1 MSRIRP
7 YSPSTTPL
15 PVNTYRPQG
24 RSILILVDTDAKL
37 DSHGSSKTGSR
48 SLLCFHMGS
57 SNVTSL
63 DSNAYQELPGLGHI
77 PWPLAKGLPWEF
89 VPPPPRSTRA
99 YCSLLHGDSYQFFL
113 YALHVAFQLR
123 RLSCKEPTD
132 LVLLMGPSRFFEETC
147 FRNALHA
154 AGWTHLVR
162 VDCIDGSHLSSTRR
176 HDQVFTKLCVFGLP
190 YSKTIL
196 LDLDLHIRG
205 DVSCLFEVPAPAG
218 KCHDYTWKREDKH
231 GELLEGLLDDWW
243 CPNAGVL
250 RLDPKPSLS
259 ERRLELAALV
269 QGIGES
275 DSLPS
280 NLPEQKYLARKLEG
294 WHQISEKFNLEVSEQ
309 MDEGAFAGAVVF
321 HFSGKS
327 HGTQPIYFL
336 NSSTTESVSSL
347 REKAFGEWHAA
358 WDALRADASAKW
370 DSASQI
376 ALHGALESVCRI
388 HDWEISESSRRSCL
402 QTETR
407 RWPCDTGSQ
416 PYYTHEEIVSH
427 FERYFES
434 SELSKEFADMAW
446 EMSIE
451 KELDSQTTDQIW
463 SLSYG
468 AIVRL
473 LSGACHKYP
482 EVMHW
487 CNVALWYAEANCLP
501 NNQAQT
507 WGDRE
512 TMLLERW
519 ISEFVEPK
527 DCQDERLIG
536 NSSFN
541 FPQWVWHC
549 WRVIPWSMSIGAYD
563 LLKLAERTWRS
574 SSPPPTKRRCRR
586 RVA

>member
-1 MSRIRP
+1 
-7 YSPSTTPL
+7 
-15 PVNTYRPQG
+15 
-24 RSILILVDTDAKL
+24 
-37 DSHGSSKTGSR
+37 
-48 SLLCFHMGS
+48 
-57 SNVTSL
+57 
-63 DSNAYQELPGLGHI
+63 
-77 PWPLAKGLPWEF
+77 
-89 VPPPPRSTRA
+89 
-99 YCSLLHGDSYQFFL
+99 
-113 YALHVAFQLR
+113 
-123 RLSCKEPTD
+123 
-132 LVLLMGPSRFFEETC
+132 
-147 FRNALHA
+147 
-154 AGWTHLVR
+154 
-162 VDCIDGSHLSSTRR
+162 
-176 HDQVFTKLCVFGLP
+176 
-190 YSKTIL
+190 
-196 LDLDLHIRG
+196 
-205 DVSCLFEVPAPAG
+205 LFEVPAPAG

-269 QGIGES
+269 QDIGEA

-294 WHQISEKFNLEVSEQ
+294 WHQISEIFNLEVSEQ
-309 MDEGAFAGAVVF
+309 MHEDAFADAVVL

-327 HGTQPIYFL
+327 HGTQPTYFL
-336 NSSTTESVSSL
+336 NSSTTESAISASSL
-347 REKAFGEWHAA
+347 RGKAFGEWHAA
-358 WDALRADASAKW
+358 LDALRADASAKW
-370 DSASQI
+370 DSASQS

-388 HDWEISESSRRSCL
+388 HDWGISMEMIGNDGKELQLAGPGVLGDLSCL
-402 QTETR
+402 QTERR

-427 FERYFES
+427 VERYFG
-434 SELSKEFADMAW
+434 SELSREFADMAW

-463 SLSYG
+463 SLAYE

-487 CNVALWYAEANCLP
+487 CNVALWYAKANCLP
-501 NNQAQT
+501 SNPAQT

-512 TMLLERW
+512 AMLLERW
-519 ISEFVEPK
+519 ISEFVESN

-536 NSSFN
+536 NASFN

-549 WRVIPWSMSIGAYD
+549 WRMIPWSMSIGARD
-563 LLKLAERTWRS
+563 L
-574 SSPPPTKRRCRR
+574 
-586 RVA
+586 